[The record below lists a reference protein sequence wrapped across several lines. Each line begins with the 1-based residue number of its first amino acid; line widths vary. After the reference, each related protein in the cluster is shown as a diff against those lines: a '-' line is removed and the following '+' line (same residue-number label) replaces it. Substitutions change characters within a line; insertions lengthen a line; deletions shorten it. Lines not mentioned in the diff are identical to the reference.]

1 MRDARSVPRPSIPH
15 PVSLPMKPSAVV
27 PAFEEVLRQLGVRVR
42 RERGPFR
49 GGLCVVDGE
58 AVVVLNRQHP
68 DEAQAA
74 VLAAALREHGG
85 ADGLYLRPAV
95 RAALE
100 DAWAQADAGQTAEVA
115 DDD

>member
-1 MRDARSVPRPSIPH
+1 MAPRSELPSPRPS
-15 PVSLPMKPSAVV
+15 MKAAAAV
-27 PAFEEVLRQLGVRVR
+27 PALEEALRQLGVRVR

-68 DEAQAA
+68 DEAQVA

-85 ADGLYLRPAV
+85 ADAPYLRPAV

-100 DAWAQADAGQTAEVA
+100 DAWAQADAGQETDVEDAA
-115 DDD
+115 